1 MSDVSRRT
9 FLAGVGATAAAVTAG
24 AVLPEAAL
32 AATRDTASRDTA
44 PEGDASTST
53 LVVHVTNAA
62 TGELTVHSGDR
73 EVIVTDRRLA
83 QRLARLAD

>member
-1 MSDVSRRT
+1 MSDVTRRT

-24 AVLPEAAL
+24 AVLPGAAIAT
-32 AATRDTASRDTA
+32 AATPDQV
-44 PEGDASTST
+44 EGDASTST

-62 TGELTVHSGDR
+62 TGALTVLSGDR
-73 EVIVTDRRLA
+73 EVSLTDRRLA

>member
-32 AATRDTASRDTA
+32 AATRDPA

-53 LVVHVTNAA
+53 LVVHVTNSA

-73 EVIVTDRRLA
+73 EVTVTDRRLA

>member
-32 AATRDTASRDTA
+32 AATRDAG

-53 LVVHVTNAA
+53 LVVHVKNAA
-62 TGELTVHSGDR
+62 TGELTVLSGDR
-73 EVIVTDRRLA
+73 EVTVTDRRLA

>member
-32 AATRDTASRDTA
+32 AATRDAT

-73 EVIVTDRRLA
+73 EVTVTDRRLA